1 MVEYERVFSE
11 NCLPAGDVK
20 WYFEAREGD
29 CGPYETKCQ
38 AMAMLDAFINECI
51 SKKNTGGRAPDAKPC
66 LEVMPNNKTRFIY
79 PFPNELSLS
88 S

>member
-1 MVEYERVFSE
+1 MIEYERVFSE
-11 NCLPAGDVK
+11 NVLPLGEVK
-20 WYFEAREGD
+20 WFFEAREGD

-38 AMAMLDAFINECI
+38 ALAMLDAFILECI

-66 LEVMPNNKTRFIY
+66 LEIKQHKTRFIY

-88 S
+88 T